1 MKKKNYY
8 TIAHVFFIIICLAL
22 TSACSSSV
30 NISETQTDSEL
41 FEAGKVLFDK
51 QEYKDALQYFLY
63 VKDRFLRSKH
73 AGVTRFYA
81 GECYFNLEQYEEA
94 IIEYK
99 SFLSFFPNDP
109 NAPEA
114 QFKLGVSLL
123 EQARGPERDQRTIKE
138 AFVEIQKVAAN
149 YPDNE
154 EFVEKAENV
163 LHQVKDKI
171 ARYEFTV
178 AKFYRRE
185 KLYEA
190 SNNRLLFLL
199 DKYPESIWK
208 DETLYMLGLNYLNLK
223 ETKKAG
229 EVFLQLWKEY
239 PEHEESKDIRKK
251 LAELGV
257 DVLPEEEVQTAS
269 VQKPPSEEKPVAKSI
284 DNPQETAAESPSE
297 SPAAS
302 TQQQADSEGYI
313 VLRRDNLVFI
323 NLIRED
329 GIEEDMLL
337 EVYRGKQLLGTIKV
351 FEVQEGFSIAE
362 IVSRQGNSSIEEDD
376 KVIIPQ

>member
-1 MKKKNYY
+1 MQKKKYY
-8 TIAHVFFIIICLAL
+8 AIAHVFFIVICLAL
-22 TSACSSSV
+22 ISACSSSV
-30 NISETQTDSEL
+30 KIPETYTDVEL
-41 FEAGKVLFDK
+41 FEAGKSSFDQ

-63 VKDRFLRSKH
+63 VKDRFLRSPY

-81 GECYFNLEQYEEA
+81 GECYFNLEEYEEA

-123 EQARGPERDQRTIKE
+123 EQALGPERDQRTIKE
-138 AFVEIQKVAAN
+138 AFVELQKVAVN

-163 LHQVKDKI
+163 LHRVKDKI
-171 ARYEFTV
+171 ARYEFMV

-199 DKYPESIWK
+199 EKYPESIWK

-223 ETKKAG
+223 ETEKAR

-251 LAELGV
+251 LAALGV
-257 DVLPEEEVQTAS
+257 SVLPDQEVQTAS
-269 VQKPPSEEKPVAKSI
+269 VQELNPPSEEKPVAKSI
-284 DNPQETAAESPSE
+284 DNPPNTVAESPS
-297 SPAAS
+297 AS
-302 TQQQADSEGYI
+302 TEQQADSEGYI

-329 GIEEDMLL
+329 GIEEEMLL
-337 EVYRGKQLLGTIKV
+337 EVYRGKQLVGTIRV
-351 FEVQEGFSIAE
+351 FEIQEGFSIGE
-362 IVSRQGNSSIEEDD
+362 IVSLQGGRMIEEDD

>member
-1 MKKKNYY
+1 M
-8 TIAHVFFIIICLAL
+8 
-22 TSACSSSV
+22 
-30 NISETQTDSEL
+30 
-41 FEAGKVLFDK
+41 
-51 QEYKDALQYFLY
+51 
-63 VKDRFLRSKH
+63 
-73 AGVTRFYA
+73 
-81 GECYFNLEQYEEA
+81 
-94 IIEYK
+94 
-99 SFLSFFPNDP
+99 
-109 NAPEA
+109 
-114 QFKLGVSLL
+114 
-123 EQARGPERDQRTIKE
+123 
-138 AFVEIQKVAAN
+138 EIQKVAAN

-171 ARYEFTV
+171 ARYEFMV

-190 SNNRLLFLL
+190 SNNRLSFLL
-199 DKYPESIWK
+199 EKYPESIWK

-223 ETKKAG
+223 EIEQAG

-284 DNPQETAAESPSE
+284 DNSQETAAESPSE
-297 SPAAS
+297 SPSVS

-362 IVSRQGNSSIEEDD
+362 IVSRQGNLIEEDD